1 MQKNYSFQ
9 SVNLFHLLR
18 LCSKTLSFSTAQYN
32 THPYWSIN
40 IYYRFTCPQSYRRF
54 DLICNNFETLYFNI
68 TPQNGWSKLKYIH
81 FPYAAPKQKLWTGTV
96 ILLDFLYNVLNYITK
111 LFILQGRK
119 LWRISLLIIW
129 ITYIFNI
136 QDVSRL

>member
-40 IYYRFTCPQSYRRF
+40 IYCRFTWPQSYRRF
-54 DLICNNFETLYFNI
+54 DWICNNFETLYFNI
-68 TPQNGWSKLKYIH
+68 THPKIVGLKLNTLISLILFHEKSYQ
-81 FPYAAPKQKLWTGTV
+81 PVGV
-96 ILLDFLYNVLNYITK
+96 ILLDFLHNLLTFITE
-111 LFILQGRK
+111 LFILHGRK
-119 LWRISLLIIW
+119 FWWISLLIIW
-129 ITYIFNI
+129 TTSIFVI
-136 QDVSRL
+136 